1 MPQGRG
7 LEPPPGG
14 PPRGPRTQVLLTATD
29 WPTPLPELP
38 TGRCASTSTRHPAPG
53 TERRRRTG
61 PGAPR
66 TLTVVLTP
74 ALS

>member
-14 PPRGPRTQVLLTATD
+14 PPRGPRTQVSLTATD
-29 WPTPLPELP
+29 WATPLPELP
-38 TGRCASTSTRHPAPG
+38 TGAVRVDLDPAPG
-53 TERRRRTG
+53 TRHRRTG

>member
-14 PPRGPRTQVLLTATD
+14 PPRGPRTQVSLTATD

-38 TGRCASTSTRHPAPG
+38 TGAVRVDLDPAPG
-53 TERRRRTG
+53 TDDPDDRVPGHPG
-61 PGAPR
+61 PSPW
-66 TLTVVLTP
+66 
-74 ALS
+74 S